1 MAWEYRQ
8 RSGELFYNGNYV
20 ATGYSG
26 RGAGRNNPDMQEQS
40 GLIDAGPIPRGNYQI
55 GSPRQSRRTGPHVL
69 DLNPRGHNAEGR
81 TAFQVHGDSSAHPGR
96 ASTGCIILPRAI
108 REQISNSG
116 DDLLQ
121 VTR

>member
-8 RSGELFYNGNYV
+8 QSGDVYHNGNYV

-26 RGAGRNNPDMQEQS
+26 IGAGRNNPDMQERS
-40 GLIDAGPIPRGNYQI
+40 GLIEAGPIPRGNYRI
-55 GSPRQSRRTGPHVL
+55 GHPRRSARTGPHVL
-69 DLNPRGHNAEGR
+69 DLTPVGHNAEGR
-81 TAFQVHGDSSAHPGR
+81 NAFQIHGDSTSHPGR

-116 DDLLQ
+116 DDSLQ
-121 VTR
+121 VSR